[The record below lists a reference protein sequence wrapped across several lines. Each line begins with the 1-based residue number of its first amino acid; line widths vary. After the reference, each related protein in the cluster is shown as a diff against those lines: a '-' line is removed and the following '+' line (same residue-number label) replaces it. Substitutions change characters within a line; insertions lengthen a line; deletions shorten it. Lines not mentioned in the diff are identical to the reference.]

1 MKNSRLVDGTRRK
14 GVLGFIKHQ
23 AVVFKQNWKLLVLC
37 LPALTAYILF
47 QYVPM
52 AGVVLAFKKYKYNL
66 GIFGSEWAGFKNF
79 EYLLRS
85 PDLWRIT
92 RNTVGY
98 SILFLAVGLIFEVGV
113 ALLLYEIDNR
123 KALKF
128 YQTYMQFPRFM
139 SWVVVGFITYA
150 LFNPVYGVL
159 NQVLSSLGLERI
171 DVYAK
176 ASYWPVILTICDQW
190 KGLGAGTILYYAA
203 LMGID
208 HSLYEAAAI
217 DGATRWQQTRHISLP
232 SLAGVVAI
240 KMILQVGSIFS
251 GDFGLFYQI
260 PRGIGLLYPTT
271 DIINTYVYRS
281 LTGGNYAAG
290 AATGLMQSVLGL
302 IMVLLANQV
311 VKKIEPENA
320 MF

>member
-1 MKNSRLVDGTRRK
+1 MNGMSRK
-14 GVLGFIKHQ
+14 GLAGAIRHQ
-23 AVVFKQNWKLLVLC
+23 VVVFKKNWQLLLLC

-52 AGVVLAFKKYKYNL
+52 AGIVLAFKNYKYNL

-98 SILFLAVGLIFEVGV
+98 SVAFIVAGLIVEVGI

-128 YQTYMQFPRFM
+128 YQTYLQFPRFM

-150 LFNPVYGVL
+150 LFNPTYGVL
-159 NQVLSSLGLERI
+159 NQVLSSLGMERI
-171 DVYAK
+171 DVYSK
-176 ASYWPVILTICDQW
+176 ASYWPPIMVILDQW
-190 KGLGAGTILYYAA
+190 KGAGAGCILYYAA

-217 DGATRWQQTRHISLP
+217 DGATRLQQTRHISIP
-232 SLAGVVAI
+232 CLAGVASI
-240 KMILQVGSIFS
+240 RLILQIGNIFD
-251 GDFGLFYQI
+251 GDFGMFYQI
-260 PRGIGLLYPTT
+260 PRNIGLLYPTT
-271 DIINTYVYRS
+271 DNVATYVFRS
-281 LTGGNYAAG
+281 LQAGRYTAG
-290 AATGLMQSVLGL
+290 AATGLLKSVLGL
-302 IMVLLANQV
+302 IMVVLTNGI
-311 VKKIEPENA
+311 VKKIAPENA
-320 MF
+320 LF